1 MDNNFT
7 EIQLITENKVDT
19 FLNET
24 NKWLER
30 IKISDEVGF
39 EELLKKYPDDINFVQ
54 TQSND
59 ILDFYDELSSY
70 YDKNLVQVG
79 KLFLPLKKL
88 IERTFRINNNLIW
101 FYNII
106 NKIINSLDPNFDYLD
121 YLPEESYYYSNEL
134 GDSLSNA
141 LKQTNKEERTKILQD
156 IQKEYLN
163 PKNKD
168 MYTYTMGVVLDDHL
182 GKKRF
187 NEIYRDRIILELENF
202 NLDEYTRTFLKEEL
216 ENLNKK

>member
-1 MDNNFT
+1 M
-7 EIQLITENKVDT
+7 
-19 FLNET
+19 
-24 NKWLER
+24 
-30 IKISDEVGF
+30 
-39 EELLKKYPDDINFVQ
+39 
-54 TQSND
+54 
-59 ILDFYDELSSY
+59 
-70 YDKNLVQVG
+70 
-79 KLFLPLKKL
+79 
-88 IERTFRINNNLIW
+88 
-101 FYNII
+101 
-106 NKIINSLDPNFDYLD
+106 
-121 YLPEESYYYSNEL
+121 PEESYYYSNEL